1 MTDPTDASQVA
12 APVLRAL
19 RRTRQV
25 RQFTDEP
32 VTESDLRAILEV
44 ARWSG
49 SSTNRQPWTFIVLR
63 SPDVRARLADLAP
76 YARHVGG
83 APLGIAIA
91 MAGDNPEWD
100 AYDEGRAAERMLVA
114 AGALDLGAGIGWVQ
128 EAQRPAVAALLGLTR
143 SRLRAHD
150 HLPGSPDGRR
160 PPAALGAGKG
170 PPTPLG
176 ARPGALNSAQ
186 VRRTHRAQQQP
197 LAPARSR
204 RSSSPRALRGTARSD
219 RLGTHASQAL
229 TVIGPVRSCDCR
241 PPRRVTRIVARGRR
255 LVRSSRDLEPG
266 GAVESPPR
274 CRRRTGHGRDRFGG
288 HRPRGENAHR
298 GAPGAAPN

>member
-1 MTDPTDASQVA
+1 MTDPTDAPQVA

-91 MAGDNPEWD
+91 MAGDNAEWD

-114 AGALDLGAGIGWVQ
+114 AGALDLGAAIGWVQ
-128 EAQRPAVAALLGLTR
+128 EAQRPAVATLLGLTAPAFVR
-143 SRLRAHD
+143 TIISVGHPTDAARQPRTA
-150 HLPGSPDGRR
+150 PGKARR
-160 PPAALGAGKG
+160 PL
-170 PPTPLG
+170 
-176 ARPGALNSAQ
+176 SE
-186 VRRTHRAQQQP
+186 
-197 LAPARSR
+197 
-204 RSSSPRALRGTARSD
+204 
-219 RLGTHASQAL
+219 
-229 TVIGPVRSCDCR
+229 
-241 PPRRVTRIVARGRR
+241 
-255 LVRSSRDLEPG
+255 LVRER
-266 GAVESPPR
+266 
-274 CRRRTGHGRDRFGG
+274 
-288 HRPRGENAHR
+288 
-298 GAPGAAPN
+298 